1 MAVEVEI
8 VVDDVF
14 EVKAARVDT
23 FTLLS
28 DVPRSVSHFP
38 DVVDLI
44 DRGDNVYEWVMKSKG
59 PPGFEH
65 AVRYACRYLCSDPD
79 GTVNWCPEKG
89 IGNAIFSGSWRLET
103 IESGTRIHFATRATL
118 SVPAPR
124 LLRSAVAPYADKAL
138 RGEIDQ
144 YLVNLQKTLNG

>member
-8 VVDDVF
+8 VVNHVF
-14 EVKAARVDT
+14 NVKSQRAEVY
-23 FTLLS
+23 TLLS

-38 DVVDLI
+38 DVVELL

-65 AVRYACRYLCSDPD
+65 AVRYACRYICNEEDDTVSWSPVD
-79 GTVNWCPEKG
+79 GV
-89 IGNAIFSGSWRLET
+89 GNAVFSGTWR
-103 IESGTRIHFATRATL
+103 IESTGSGTRIQFGTQATL
-118 SVPAPR
+118 SIPAPR

-144 YLVNLQKTLNG
+144 YLENLQKTLNG